1 MNDARSEARLDALE
15 MQIAYQEQTIAE
27 MNDLLTSQWRTLEA
41 LQREVSEL
49 REEVRN
55 MTPSR
60 TPPEP
65 APPHY

>member
-1 MNDARSEARLDALE
+1 MNDAHSESRLDALE
-15 MQIAYQEQTIAE
+15 MRIAYQDQTIAE
-27 MNDLLTSQWRTLEA
+27 INDLLTSQWRTLEA
-41 LQREVSEL
+41 LQREVREL

-60 TPPEP
+60 TNPEP